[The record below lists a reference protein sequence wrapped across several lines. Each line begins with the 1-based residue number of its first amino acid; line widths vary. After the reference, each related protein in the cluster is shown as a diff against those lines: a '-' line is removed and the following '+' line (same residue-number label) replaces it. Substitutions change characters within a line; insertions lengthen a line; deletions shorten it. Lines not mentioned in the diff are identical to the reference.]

1 MLGTAIHIWQAY
13 LRCDFCAGLFLWKG
27 GVEMNDYRSIRE
39 TAEKWGISERRI
51 NQLCTDGRIEGA
63 KKIGGSWAIP
73 ADAQKPTDPR
83 KLRKAAME
91 SKNAPQPVHNLPE
104 FDLRLMPLMN
114 TAFTPGHCLES
125 IEAMTDG
132 PQKEIAMAEYY
143 YFSGRSEEAAQKTE
157 LYLTD
162 QDMSLRLSACLIYA
176 YANLSNG
183 QIQRA
188 RLALL
193 EVKNELAAGAEK
205 VPQFQAASAFVAA
218 AAAVLL
224 HLPLPEDLP
233 PSREFLPLLPPG
245 LRAFA
250 LYVQA
255 HYLYLQGEY
264 ERSAGMVEATLAM
277 QGVDYPI
284 PAIYLH
290 LVAVM
295 DYMSLKQPERAKAH
309 LLAAWKLAQPDD
321 LIEGFG
327 EHHGLLGGMLEAV
340 IKKEW
345 PEDFKRIIAITYRF
359 SAGWRKIHNP
369 DTGDDV
375 ADNLTTT
382 EFAAAMLAARGWTNQ
397 EIGAHMNISPNTVK
411 RHISVALQKLDIDHR
426 QDLKK
431 YMLR

>member
-1 MLGTAIHIWQAY
+1 M
-13 LRCDFCAGLFLWKG
+13 
-27 GVEMNDYRSIRE
+27 SIRE
-39 TAEKWGISERRI
+39 AAEKWGVSPRLV
-51 NQLCTDGRIEGA
+51 NQFCAEGRIPGA
-63 KKIGGSWAIP
+63 RKLGNTWAIP
-73 ADAQKPTDPR
+73 EESRKPEDPR
-83 KLRKAAME
+83 SVRRSGERKGPE
-91 SKNAPQPVHNLPE
+91 DGRSPVPVPG
-104 FDLRLMPLMN
+104 LMPLMN
-114 TAFTPGHCLES
+114 SAFPPGQCLAWVN
-125 IEAMTDG
+125 AMEEG
-132 PQKEIAMAEYY
+132 PRRQIALTEYH
-143 YFSGRSEEAAQKTE
+143 YFSGHPEEAVKEAE
-157 LYLTD
+157 GFLTCED
-162 QDMSLRLSACLIYA
+162 LEVRLSACLIYA
-176 YANLSNG
+176 FASLSMG

-188 RLALL
+188 RFALA
-193 EVKNELAAGAEK
+193 EVEIALASSDGT
-205 VPQFQAASAFVAA
+205 PQVRAAAAFVAS

-224 HLPLPEDLP
+224 HLPLPEGLP
-233 PSREFLPLLPPG
+233 TPSEFLLLLPPG

-255 HYLYLQGEY
+255 NRLYLQEEY
-264 ERSAGMVEATLAM
+264 ERSAGIVEATLAM
-277 QGVDYPI
+277 QGMDYPI

-295 DYMSLKQPERAKAH
+295 DYMSLRRQEEARAH
-309 LLAAWKLAQPDD
+309 LLAAWAVARPDD

-359 SAGWRKIHNP
+359 SAGWRRVHNP
-369 DTGDDV
+369 ATGHDV

-397 EIGAHMNISPNTVK
+397 EIGAHMSISPNTVK
-411 RHISVALQKLDIDHR
+411 RHISAVLQKLNISCR

>member
-1 MLGTAIHIWQAY
+1 MTDY
-13 LRCDFCAGLFLWKG
+13 L
-27 GVEMNDYRSIRE
+27 SIRE
-39 TAEKWGISERRI
+39 AAEQWGVSERRV
-51 NQLCTDGRIEGA
+51 NQFCADGRIEGA
-63 KKIGGSWAIP
+63 KKIGGSWMIP
-73 ADAQKPTDPR
+73 AEAKKPEDPR
-83 KLRKAAME
+83 KRRKKEAEEAGGTPPPA
-91 SKNAPQPVHNLPE
+91 NRVPAP
-104 FDLRLMPLMN
+104 DLLLLPLMN
-114 TAFTPGHCLES
+114 TPFLPGRCAEC
-125 IEAMTDG
+125 IAAMNDG
-132 PQKEIAMAEYY
+132 PQKKIAMAEYY
-143 YFSGRSEEAAQKTE
+143 YFSGQPE
-157 LYLTD
+157 LTVREVQFYLTSPD
-162 QDMSLRLSACLIYA
+162 IGLRLSACLLYA
-176 YANLSNG
+176 YANLSLG
-183 QIQRA
+183 QIQQVRF
-188 RLALL
+188 ALL
-193 EVKNELAAGAEK
+193 EVNNALTVRSEK
-205 VPQFQAASAFVAA
+205 VPQLQAASAFVAA

-224 HLPLPEDLP
+224 HLPLPESLP
-233 PSREFLPLLPPG
+233 PTREFLPLLPPG

-250 LYVQA
+250 LYVEA
-255 HYLYLQGEY
+255 HYLYLQGRY
-264 ERSAGMVEATLAM
+264 EKSAGVVEATLAM
-277 QGVDYPI
+277 QGEDYPI

-309 LLAAWKLAQPDD
+309 LLSAWALARPDD

-369 DTGDDV
+369 DTGHDV

-397 EIGAHMNISPNTVK
+397 EISAHMNISPNTVK
-411 RHISVALQKLDIDHR
+411 RHISTVLQKLNIDNR